1 MDNNLITLLMG
12 SQYLVAG
19 QETLGKRFDIGEANP
34 STILERMMNNHLSTI
49 VEFFKNAEPFRSDLA
64 YRKLCKMNSIGLL
77 AYYVSDM
84 GNVLF
89 LNIARYGSKT
99 RDYVV
104 YLPHQL
110 DKEQRLHIK
119 NIVLENSSSK
129 YTILHNLKLDENSIP
144 LGDTKSDISADEFL
158 SMI

>member
-1 MDNNLITLLMG
+1 MNNNLITLLLG
-12 SQYLVAG
+12 SQYLVAD

-34 STILERMMNNHLSTI
+34 SSIFERMVNNHLSNI
-49 VEFFKNAEPFRSDLA
+49 VEFFKTTSPFKDDLA
-64 YRKLCKMNSIGLL
+64 YRKLCKLNSIGFL
-77 AYYVSDM
+77 AYYLSDM

-104 YLPHQL
+104 YMPHQL
-110 DKEQRLHIK
+110 DKEQK
-119 NIVLENSSSK
+119 DYIVSIVSENFSSK
-129 YTILHNLKLDENSIP
+129 YTILYNLKLDGNSIP
-144 LGDTKSDISADEFL
+144 VGDTKSDISADEFL

>member
-1 MDNNLITLLMG
+1 MGTNLITLFMG

-19 QETLGKRFDIGEANP
+19 QETQGLRFDIGDANP

-129 YTILHNLKLDENSIP
+129 YTVLYNLKLDENSIP
-144 LGDTKSDISADEFL
+144 VGDTKSDITSDEFL
-158 SMI
+158 RMI

>member
-1 MDNNLITLLMG
+1 MGNNLITLLIG

>member
-1 MDNNLITLLMG
+1 MGTNLITLFMG
-12 SQYLVAG
+12 SQYLVTG
-19 QETLGKRFDIGEANP
+19 QETQGLRFDIGDANP

-64 YRKLCKMNSIGLL
+64 YRKL
-77 AYYVSDM
+77 

-129 YTILHNLKLDENSIP
+129 YTVLYNLKLDENSIP
-144 LGDTKSDISADEFL
+144 VGDTKSDITSDEFL
-158 SMI
+158 RMI

>member
-1 MDNNLITLLMG
+1 MGTNLITLFMG

>member
-1 MDNNLITLLMG
+1 MNNNLITLLMG
-12 SQYLVAG
+12 STYLVGG
-19 QETLGKRFDIGEANP
+19 QETQGLRFDIGNANP
-34 STILERMMNNHLSTI
+34 PSILERMMNNHLSTI

-89 LNIARYGSKT
+89 INIARYGSKT

-110 DKEQRLHIK
+110 DKEQRLYIK

-129 YTILHNLKLDENSIP
+129 YTVLYNLKLDENSIP